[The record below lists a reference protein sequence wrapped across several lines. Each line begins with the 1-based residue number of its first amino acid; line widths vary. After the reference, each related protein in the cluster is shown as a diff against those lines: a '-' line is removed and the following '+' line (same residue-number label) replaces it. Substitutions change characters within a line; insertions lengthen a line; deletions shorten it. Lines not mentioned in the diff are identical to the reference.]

1 MFKIIRKKTWND
13 QIKRI
18 ASLEQDMQMVRFR
31 TGENN
36 VAAERTQAQINF
48 QHIEDMRQRRED
60 AKLKETIKRN
70 ERDIKELKRQ
80 VETLKHKVK

>member
-13 QIKRI
+13 LIKRI

-36 VAAERTQAQINF
+36 VASERTQAQINF